1 MIIAKNFL
9 KDCPRGKRG
18 ANMSEKLYVTKN
30 GIKIYSYKNESAH
43 SFFVSMFLRAG
54 SMFEREEDGGITH
67 FLEHISIR
75 NVNALMEN
83 GLYAL
88 LDRYGLEFNASTF
101 AEMVQFYTSGSPKN
115 FAVSAKILA
124 SVLSPIIVA
133 PSEIAIERDRIKAE
147 IREGDEK
154 NSLAAFS
161 GSVVFEDTALARSI
175 LGTNKTVRTLTKAR
189 LERYRREVMTTGN
202 IFFYVTGS
210 FTDEDILALAREIE
224 KYDIAEGES
233 RRNIAPVPSSF
244 SKRSPEVH
252 IKNGDF
258 TMLRLTFDVDMSLV
272 TAPALDLIYD
282 MLISGYNSRLF
293 FELSEKRGIFYDI
306 NGQLDKY
313 KNIGVFAFSF
323 EIKEEMLYEA
333 LELTLGILSDVK
345 NKIPDEGECMKAGY
359 VDNAPMLLD
368 DSRELN
374 FTFGYGN
381 HIMEQNYKNLD
392 DHINAYKKVT
402 PEEIAHTMKTIF
414 APENLTVT
422 VKGKKR
428 KIDKARLDEI
438 LEGYS

>member
-1 MIIAKNFL
+1 
-9 KDCPRGKRG
+9 
-18 ANMSEKLYVTKN
+18 MSERLYVTKN

-75 NVNALMEN
+75 NVNALKGG
-83 GLYAL
+83 GLYGM

-115 FAVSAKILA
+115 FAVASEVIA
-124 SVLSPIIVA
+124 SVLSPITVA
-133 PSEIAIERDRIKAE
+133 PSEVAIERDRIKAE

-161 GSVVFEDTALARSI
+161 GSVVFENTSLARSI
-175 LGTNKTVRTLTKAR
+175 LGTNKTVSRITKAR
-189 LERYRREVMTTGN
+189 LERYRQEVMTSGN
-202 IFFYVTGS
+202 VFFYVSGS
-210 FTDEDILALAREIE
+210 FSDDDISALAREIE
-224 KYDIAEGES
+224 KYEVGEGES
-233 RRNIAPVPSSF
+233 RRNVAPVPKNF
-244 SKRSPEVH
+244 AKRAPEAH

-282 MLISGYNSRLF
+282 MLISGYNSSLF

-333 LELTLGILSDVK
+333 LELTLGILSEVK
-345 NKIPDEGECMKAGY
+345 RKIPDEGECMKAGY

-381 HIMEQNYKNLD
+381 HIMEQKYKTLD
-392 DHINAYKKVT
+392 DHINAYKRVT
-402 PEEIAHTMKTIF
+402 PEEIQRTMETIF
-414 APENLTVT
+414 APNNLTVT

-428 KIDKARLDEI
+428 KIDKSRLDEI
-438 LEGYS
+438 LKKYK

>member
-1 MIIAKNFL
+1 
-9 KDCPRGKRG
+9 
-18 ANMSEKLYVTKN
+18 MSERLYVTKN
-30 GIKIYSYKNESAH
+30 GIKIYSYRNENAH
-43 SFFVSMFLRAG
+43 SFFISMFLRAG

-75 NVNALMEN
+75 NVNALM
-83 GLYAL
+83 GGRLYAL
-88 LDRYGLEFNASTF
+88 LDKYGLEFNASTF
-101 AEMVQFYTSGSPKN
+101 AEMVQFYTGGSPKN
-115 FAVSAKILA
+115 FAVAAEVIA
-124 SVLSPIIVA
+124 SVLSPVVVS
-133 PSEIAIERDRIKAE
+133 PVEVAIERDRIKAE

-161 GSVVFEDTALARSI
+161 GSVVFENTSLSRSI
-175 LGTNKTVRTLTKAR
+175 LGTNKTVSRITKSR
-189 LERYRREVMTTGN
+189 LERYRQEVMTSGN
-202 IFFYVTGS
+202 IFFYVSGN
-210 FTDEDILALAREIE
+210 FTDEDISALAREIE
-224 KYDIAEGES
+224 RYDVREGEP
-233 RRNIAPVPSSF
+233 RRNIAPVPESF
-244 SKRSPEVH
+244 CKRSPEVH

-258 TMLRLTFDVDMSLV
+258 TILRLTFDIDMSLV
-272 TAPALDLIYD
+272 SAPALDLIYD

-323 EIKEEMLYEA
+323 EIKEEKLYEA
-333 LELTLGILSDVK
+333 LELTLAILTDVK
-345 NKIPDEGECMKAGY
+345 NKIPEESECMKAGY

-381 HIMEQNYKNLD
+381 HIMEQNCKNLD
-392 DHINAYKKVT
+392 DHINSYKRVT
-402 PEEIAHTMKTIF
+402 PDELQRAMETIF

-428 KIDKARLDEI
+428 KIDKARLDGI
-438 LEGYS
+438 LNRYS

>member
-1 MIIAKNFL
+1 
-9 KDCPRGKRG
+9 
-18 ANMSEKLYVTKN
+18 
-30 GIKIYSYKNESAH
+30 
-43 SFFVSMFLRAG
+43 
-54 SMFEREEDGGITH
+54 
-67 FLEHISIR
+67 
-75 NVNALMEN
+75 
-83 GLYAL
+83 
-88 LDRYGLEFNASTF
+88 
-101 AEMVQFYTSGSPKN
+101 MVQFYTSGSPKN

-323 EIKEEMLYEA
+323 EISEEKLYEA

-345 NKIPDEGECMKAGY
+345 NKIPDENECMKAGY

-402 PEEIAHTMKTIF
+402 PEEIARTMKTIF

-422 VKGKKR
+422 V
-428 KIDKARLDEI
+428 
-438 LEGYS
+438 